1 MSDMDFGDNNDNEFF
16 LDLSDAEDT
25 SNSFKPLPAGKYTVI
40 INKVEQKKTKAGDSA
55 LNVTMSVEGM
65 NRKLFD
71 YIMLT
76 HANPDV
82 VKIGRGRAKAMF
94 LAGFGKPTGNFLELA
109 GKVVQV
115 KIAIDKKDDTKNTIQ
130 DYSAA
135 PESRDADIAF

>member
-25 SNSFKPLPAGKYTVI
+25 SSAFKPLPAGKYTVI

-55 LNVTMSVEGM
+55 LNVTMSLADS

-76 HANPDV
+76 HANPEV

-115 KIAIDKKDDTKNTIQ
+115 KIAIDKKDDTKNNVQ
-130 DYSAA
+130 DYSAVRESSESSA
-135 PESRDADIAF
+135 PF